1 MSAPSVALEAGER
14 PAGTLQ
20 GGARNAG
27 RQGSGGRRKR
37 RRMPLATVLQRSIQ
51 YVLIALL
58 ALFCLVP
65 FAWLALSAF
74 DADAGS
80 TVKVPDFS
88 LDNFVRFFT
97 DANTPMLLTN
107 SLIISVLATALNL
120 ALGVIG
126 AYALSRFRFR
136 GRTTFMFAILLIR
149 VIPAPATI
157 VALYLLMVQVHL
169 DNTLFGLILVE
180 AAHALPITLW
190 LLKGAID
197 AVPVELEEAAWLD
210 GNNRFQGITRVVAPL
225 VMPGLGATAMLTF
238 MAVWGDFLTPLVLLQ
253 SPDLYPLSIGLFRAF
268 TAFNQVDWGL
278 LAASALIYMIPP
290 AILYMVLRRY
300 LLRSSMGGAIKG

>member
-1 MSAPSVALEAGER
+1 MTSSTIRTTAPVPRRGPRVFRSVHR
-14 PAGTLQ
+14 TLQ
-20 GGARNAG
+20 YA
-27 RQGSGGRRKR
+27 
-37 RRMPLATVLQRSIQ
+37 
-51 YVLIALL
+51 LITAL
-58 ALFCLVP
+58 ALFCLIP
-65 FAWLALSAF
+65 FAWLVLSSL

-80 TVKVPDFS
+80 AVKLPDLT

-97 DANTPMLLTN
+97 EANTPRLLAN
-107 SLIISVLATALNL
+107 SLIIAIFATALNL
-120 ALGVIG
+120 AVGVLG

-157 VALYLLMVQVHL
+157 VALYLLMVKVNL

-180 AAHALPITLW
+180 AATALPITLW
-190 LLKGAID
+190 MLKGAID
-197 AVPVELEEAAWLD
+197 AVPVEIEEAAWLD
-210 GNNRFQGITRVVAPL
+210 GNSRFQGIVRVVAPL

-253 SPDLYPLSIGLFRAF
+253 SSDLYPLSIGLFRAF
-268 TAFNQVDWGL
+268 SAFNQVDWGL
-278 LAASALIYMIPP
+278 LAASAMIYMIPP
-290 AILYMVLRRY
+290 AILYIVLRKH